1 MADPEPPNWEIL
13 GISTK
18 IELAH
23 AVQVSMKK
31 GYNAAAA
38 EMSNGEEE
46 DLLLFSHFYK
56 SQRFS
61 SVLIDE

>member
-38 EMSNGEEE
+38 ELSNGEKKI
-46 DLLLFSHFYK
+46 LLLFSRFYK
-56 SQRFS
+56 SQRLS
-61 SVLIDE
+61 SVLIDK